1 MATLLL
7 IHTRETAGLSAR
19 RIRPR
24 ERLRARLSPAR
35 LDAAL
40 AAGAPADARAELSI
54 RAHRLI
60 SLRTR
65 QRLAAEI
72 RETLE
77 HARRPPHRLESIR
90 PARRVIHAAP
100 LLLELAD
107 HLECRG
113 PVDACGVARTRLLL
127 RDGTG
132 PVYNDD
138 FEPGCL
144 EQMLSRALLGLIP
157 TTLPS
162 C

>member
-7 IHTRETAGLSAR
+7 IQPRETAALSAR
-19 RIRPR
+19 RIRAR
-24 ERLRARLSPAR
+24 ERLRARLCPAR

-40 AAGAPADARAELSI
+40 AAGAPADARGDLSI

-60 SLRTR
+60 SLRAR

-72 RETLE
+72 TDILE
-77 HARRPPHRLESIR
+77 HARRPPHRLASIR
-90 PARRVIHAAP
+90 PVPGVLRAAP

-107 HLECRG
+107 QLSCPG
-113 PVDACGVARTRLLL
+113 PVDACGVARIRLLL

-138 FEPGCL
+138 LEPACL

-157 TTLPS
+157 TTVPS
-162 C
+162 R